1 MNNNSFEISTEL
13 SKLFQKKFDGKDFLN
28 SQTISNNHA
37 SDKFQLFEVLVSE
50 TINLIYND
58 YVWHT
63 SPIQGDGGV
72 DFYGEKAARELPFD
86 WKNPSLIIYG
96 QVKFRSKV
104 FRKDEIDKATQ
115 NIISYHRNNTIQKKS
130 IFEIIHV
137 IRSAKLVDI
146 SYAEYVEI
154 SNIDS
159 RHYTIHII
167 NADDFIKLWSLNIEF
182 FKKLL
187 PNSISNNESTLI
199 IDFLKNTRFCLPQ
212 ILQTEFF
219 LNSEPSVYR
228 CFNCHFEILNKTQ
241 IPLEIKIKL
250 IPENNSYVNLV
261 EPTQLLSPQGLKV
274 RVLNKF
280 SLPLGFLPLKNGN
293 ISLGAL
299 QVYDSYNNLLAEKKL
314 GSVIV
319 NNKFNPSYFSVP
331 NNKINNDLRKALFNS
346 ESIILYSFT
355 GEGGIGKSTL
365 IKDVMVFSVNHGYR
379 TIEIE
384 HTCNL
389 INDVC
394 FLNELFLSIIEQDEH
409 LLSSINEKINS
420 VKMFFGAYFDPE
432 WDLQLKLFFEGKEST
447 NLAALID
454 CWLTALL
461 LATDQQP
468 LFIHLSNLHW
478 SSPEL
483 IAFIS
488 SLIKITKTK
497 KSLFNNKLIIVFE
510 GRTSE
515 LICVDSK
522 KIVPYEWN
530 SFVKGNLIQNVR
542 LKNWSSKDS
551 RIYVESFFDFDET
564 NIQNQFKKTI
574 IKEIIKNSSGN
585 PMHINEV
592 INHLISLNCL
602 SYDNTGKLSVQN
614 PKVDYSISETLMDVV
629 NLRINYFVKKY
640 NDVIDCLIIYL
651 NVEDC
656 DLASVSNALYQIL
669 KEQYDIKN
677 LFDEMG
683 FVKIYNNRLLFSHEH
698 YRNAIKEHSIGNNQ
712 NLSALLNYL
721 NEQNI
726 SLSQVTACRL
736 ELMKIN
742 PDFKSV
748 AVGLVEALG
757 KEDNIHKKYSLLLL
771 LNKIPDD
778 ILNTVGFPKYQLLYN
793 LQQACTTLGDWNN
806 AIDYIEQIKELNL
819 LADDF
824 ILIKAKAQLALSNI
838 YGIKLHFYNAIEE
851 AETSIKDFERY
862 LEINSKYF
870 CEQKKFLF
878 YRTLSLLYNRLAIEY
893 YMSGQRAKAE
903 IIDTKAL
910 KISQRNKD
918 DYTKNHIKYEKGVR
932 LLHDEPQKAKLKIQE
947 AKSNIILPNNFLDRH
962 EMDLIKADLL
972 MARLVC
978 AKLDNNKVIKNIYSD
993 SYKLSNEIS
1002 TNQEPFESILLHSIL
1017 GVCCVLKEEYD
1028 FALKNFFIAATIAE
1042 KSSLESLLWKSYL
1055 NIAQLY
1061 YLLSTNKDTYKNSA
1075 VFYALESK
1083 HIIEQGIFQ
1092 NPQLKSNMESIFE
1105 LPKSIA
1111 NSIINCKNFN
1121 PTEKARKEC
1130 ALHVF
1135 YKGCYFF
1142 LLD

>member
-13 SKLFQKKFDGKDFLN
+13 SNLFQKKFDGKDFLN
-28 SQTISNNHA
+28 SQTISNDHA
-37 SDKFQLFEVLVSE
+37 TDKFQLFEVLVSE

-58 YVWHT
+58 YVWYT

-96 QVKFRSKV
+96 QVKFRSKA

-115 NIISYHRNNTIQKKS
+115 NIISYHRNNSIQKKS

-159 RHYTIHII
+159 RHYTLHII
-167 NADDFIKLWSLNIEF
+167 NADDFIKLWSLNIDF

-187 PNSISNNESTLI
+187 PNSISIKDSTLI
-199 IDFLKNTRFCLPQ
+199 IDFLKSTRFCLPQ

-346 ESIILYSFT
+346 ESILLYSFT

-551 RIYVESFFDFDET
+551 RIYVESFFGFDET
-564 NIQNQFKKTI
+564 NIQNQFKETI

-683 FVKIYNNRLLFSHEH
+683 FVKICNNQLLFSHEH

-712 NLSALLNYL
+712 NLSTLLNYL

-742 PDFKSV
+742 PDFKSA

-757 KEDNIHKKYSLLLL
+757 KEDNIHQKYSLLLL

-824 ILIKAKAQLALSNI
+824 ILIKAKSQLALSNI

-851 AETSIKDFERY
+851 AETSIEDFERY

-903 IIDTKAL
+903 IIDAKAL

-932 LLHDEPQKAKLKIQE
+932 LLHDKPQKAKLKIQE

-972 MARLVC
+972 MARLLC
-978 AKLDNNKVIKNIYSD
+978 AKLDNNNVIKNIYSD

-1017 GVCCVLKEEYD
+1017 GICCVLKEEYD